1 MKCMRNMLLVAS
13 VSLLAVSPAGA
24 WEAQTTQV
32 GLAEQAALASALHA
46 RLVAAG
52 FKDGLFELLTVP
64 PADAPELIAALARL
78 SPSHGTTP
86 DLRGRQTALSW
97 IAAGAA
103 VADAPADFAVNHFF
117 DPFLAAAGKPAGY
130 RWPSRD
136 LAENVSAAVTRQMG
150 RGKMPLESVAAP
162 DWINDKR
169 NPFNVDAFY
178 QQYSKAITAAAPG
191 QRARHMAAAL
201 TALGATL
208 HVLGDMGTPAH
219 VRSDRTI
226 DYLGADPNDY
236 GSRFE
241 RIAALAFG
249 RLGVPAPNRVTSRT
263 SVRAF
268 FSNPEGTGLAD
279 ITARSYFSSG
289 TLPAASKTDTNVPS
303 AGLVRPAPSLPAR
316 LNLMAAS
323 AADGTMLR
331 NPAGVCLARYR
342 VTQGILSFFT
352 DDDCQLE
359 QISAL
364 LPTVVSYQAGLTDFL
379 LRGQLVVVVEGTEL
393 VVRSPAVLGAGAL
406 SIVSEDAQGTR
417 TVVLTAATTA
427 SAVGADVGRISVP
440 VGVAWYAMWFGV
452 DGNGQTIVAVGRAK
466 PPSAAPSTTSPE
478 SVSAPAS
485 EK

>member
-1 MKCMRNMLLVAS
+1 MKCLRSMLLVAS
-13 VSLLAVSPAGA
+13 VNLVAVQPAGA

-32 GLAEQAALASALHA
+32 GLAEQAALASVLHT

-64 PADAPELIAALARL
+64 PADAPELLAALARL

-97 IAAGAA
+97 LAAGAA
-103 VADAPADFAVNHFF
+103 VADAPADFAVNHYF
-117 DPFLAAAGKPAGY
+117 DPFLAAAGKAAGY
-130 RWPSRD
+130 RRPARD
-136 LAENVSAAVTRQMG
+136 LVDTVGAAVARQMG
-150 RGKMPLESVAAP
+150 RVKQPLEGVAAP
-162 DWINDKR
+162 DWINDQR

-178 QQYSKAITAAAPG
+178 QQYGKAITAASPG

-208 HVLGDMGTPAH
+208 HVLGDMGTPSH
-219 VRSDRTI
+219 VRGDGTL

-249 RLGVPAPNRVTSRT
+249 RLGVPTANRVTSRT

-279 ITARSYFSSG
+279 ITARGYFSSG
-289 TLPAASKTDTNVPS
+289 TLPNASKTDSNVPPS
-303 AGLVRPAPSLPAR
+303 ALMRPAPSLPAR

-323 AADGTMLR
+323 GADGTMLR
-331 NPAGVCLARYR
+331 NAAGVCLARYR
-342 VTQGILSFFT
+342 VSQGVVSFFT
-352 DDDCQLE
+352 DDECQLE

-364 LPTVVSYQAGLTDFL
+364 LPTVVSYEAGLTDFL
-379 LRGQLVVVVEGTEL
+379 LRGQLAIELEGAEL
-393 VVRSPAVLGAGAL
+393 VVRSPVALGAGVL
-406 SIVSEDAQGTR
+406 SIVGEDAQGNR
-417 TVVLTAATTA
+417 TIALTVPTVPFAGAAE
-427 SAVGADVGRISVP
+427 VGRMAVP
-440 VGVAWYAMWFGV
+440 LGVAWYAMWTGL
-452 DGNGQTIVAVGRAK
+452 DGNGQTIVAVGRTK
-466 PPSAAPSTTSPE
+466 PVSDAPRSPAA
-478 SVSAPAS
+478 